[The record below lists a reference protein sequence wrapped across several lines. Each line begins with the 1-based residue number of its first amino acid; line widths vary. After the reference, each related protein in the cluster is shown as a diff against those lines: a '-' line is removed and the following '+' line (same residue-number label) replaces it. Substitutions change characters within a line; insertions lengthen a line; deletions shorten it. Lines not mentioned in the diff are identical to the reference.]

1 VTYSKQTR
9 TFLGTLAAIV
19 LAIVA
24 YDAWR
29 PPEPA
34 AGAAVPQVPVEAPP
48 PQRRTLDKT
57 PLLYE
62 GEFLQNLLTRL
73 RPSLVS
79 AHPEPDTFAVTTN
92 GFVVGPGLVLVSLV
106 SDAPNWRLHTA
117 DGDTADGVLVGLD
130 RVHGL
135 ALLRTTLADSAQPLP
150 IASGVPLSTVEPL
163 IGAQASAT
171 GGEVRLLLKAGSVSA
186 FDQALSAAGLRAG
199 EVALDADGRLR
210 AFGAATE
217 EGVRPLFAFEVGE
230 IAAALST
237 SARHEH
243 PWLGAT
249 LQTIDEGLGTWFG
262 EGGFVVVHVEPGS
275 PAAQAGL
282 QAGTVV
288 TEARLGERVA
298 RTADGV
304 DNMIAVG
311 ETIEFLPVPRGRAA
325 PKPVAVEVADRQ
337 DPLPVQAHDV
347 ASLGLMSAETQTGVA
362 IVVAPGGPAS
372 ARGLLTGD
380 VVEAVDLQAVTSAR
394 ALQRALSAR
403 SSKGGH
409 VATVRRGADRFFV
422 LLGPS
427 EVAVPPGAGRGDE

>member
-9 TFLGTLAAIV
+9 TFLGVLAAIV

-29 PPEPA
+29 PPEPVTG
-34 AGAAVPQVPVEAPP
+34 GAAPQVPVEAPP
-48 PQRRTLDKT
+48 TQRRVLDKT

-79 AHPEPDTFAVTTN
+79 AHPQPDTFAVTTN

-117 DGDTADGVLVGLD
+117 DGDVADGVLVGLD

-150 IASGVPLSTVEPL
+150 IATGTPLSTVEPL
-163 IGAQASAT
+163 IGAQSSAT
-171 GGEVRLLLKAGSVSA
+171 GGEVRMLLRAGSVSA
-186 FDQALSAAGLRAG
+186 FDQALASAGLRAG

-217 EGVRPLFAFEVGE
+217 AGVRPLFAFEVGE

-237 SARHEH
+237 SARHAH

-249 LQTIDEGLGTWFG
+249 LQTIDEGLGAWFG
-262 EGGFVVVHVEPGS
+262 EGGFVVVHVDAGS
-275 PAAQAGL
+275 PAAGAGL
-282 QAGTVV
+282 KAGAVLA
-288 TEARLGERVA
+288 EARLGERVA
-298 RTADGV
+298 HTADGV
-304 DNMIAVG
+304 DNMVAVG
-311 ETIEFLPVPRGRAA
+311 ETIEFLPVARGRTP

-337 DPLPVQAHDV
+337 DPLPVHAHDV
-347 ASLGLMSAETQTGVA
+347 ASLGLMPAEAEPGVA
-362 IVVAPGGPAS
+362 IVVAPGGVAS
-372 ARGLLTGD
+372 ASGLLTGD

-394 ALQRALSAR
+394 TLQRALSAR
-403 SSKGGH
+403 SSKGAH
-409 VATVRRGADRFFV
+409 VATVRRDGERFFV

-427 EVAVPPGAGRGDE
+427 DGTAAPGSGGGDE